1 MFEKTDTVSI
11 DYRIRRG
18 AISAYGR
25 ALVSSRI
32 LWWTVCAIGVALVCL
47 LSALLILLPESA
59 ALSIRLG
66 LSIAVLLTAVGFPL
80 VWYLCNTNFIE
91 PDLAFRKWLQQVCD
105 GDLDARIDL
114 PPSHRHYK
122 ELHFHTRNLAYSL
135 MQLSTD
141 MESLVESQTHKLEQQ
156 KNVVSLLFHLTAD
169 VAKETDRE
177 EVIQTVCRRLAVWW
191 DDGAQV
197 FGYLAR
203 PGGIECV
210 MAVSSDGP
218 QDDNIRELSPAE
230 YLSVDQLVDTI
241 TVSDYSNAT
250 DIRIPIKAGQ
260 LLVGML
266 IIRCDTLSD
275 EMRRESSRVFKTVSE
290 QLSLF
295 MTKQFV
301 AEQAHGAQMLKER
314 SSLAA
319 EIHDSLAQ
327 TLLATRNQLSLLK
340 ESMESSN
347 DTAWHA
353 KVVSLE
359 KSISIANSEVRE
371 LIHEYRSPL
380 NGRRISDL
388 LRDDITQFKERSG
401 IEVFLQCDDP
411 LIQLDKKEEIVVQ
424 RVVGE
429 ALVNAQKYA
438 SADMVRVYLHGDLN
452 GIRTVLVED
461 DGVGFSTEGEVDDK
475 EHFGMSIMQ
484 ELALTVGAV
493 LSVDSDPGEGTRVSL
508 KLPPRILVP
517 RGSNE

>member
-1 MFEKTDTVSI
+1 MGI
-11 DYRIRRG
+11 
-18 AISAYGR
+18 
-25 ALVSSRI
+25 ALVFLLTI
-32 LWWTVCAIGVALVCL
+32 LL
-47 LSALLILLPESA
+47 LSLPESA
-59 ALSIRLG
+59 PLSIRLG
-66 LSIAVLLTAVGFPL
+66 LSVALLLTAISFPL

-114 PPSHRHYK
+114 PTSHRHYK

-156 KNVVSLLFHLTAD
+156 KHVLSLLFHVTAD

-177 EVIQTVCRRLAVWW
+177 EVLQTVCRRLAVWW

-203 PGGIECV
+203 QGGIECV
-210 MAVSSDGP
+210 IAVSSDDQ
-218 QDDNIRELSPAE
+218 QDGSVRELSLAE
-230 YLSVDQLVDTI
+230 YTTDDKLVDTI
-241 TVSDYSNAT
+241 TVSDHDKT
-250 DIRIPIKAGQ
+250 TVVRIPIKAGQ

-266 IIRCDTLSD
+266 VISCDTFSD

-295 MTKQFV
+295 MTKQLV

-314 SSLAA
+314 SALAA

-340 ESMESSN
+340 ESMESTN

-359 KSISIANSEVRE
+359 KSIGIANSEVRE

-380 NGRRISDL
+380 NGRRISDV
-388 LRDDITQFKERSG
+388 LRDDIVRFKERSG

-411 LIQLDKKEEIVVQ
+411 LIQLDKQEEVVVQ

-461 DGVGFSTEGEVDDK
+461 DGVGFSTEGAVDGD

-484 ELALTVGAV
+484 ELALSVGAV

-517 RGSNE
+517 GGGNE